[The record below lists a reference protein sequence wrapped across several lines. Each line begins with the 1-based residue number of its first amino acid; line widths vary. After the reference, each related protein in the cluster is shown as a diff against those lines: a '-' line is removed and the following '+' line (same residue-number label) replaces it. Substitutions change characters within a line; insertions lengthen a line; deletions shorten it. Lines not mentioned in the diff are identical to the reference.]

1 MHRTSNPI
9 RVLPADGETIYRPL
23 EKKAHETQTKPHFHM
38 VYRPQ
43 EKLPN
48 NEDSNYI
55 RNPFTSPT
63 FAKMLTSPTQNE
75 IANSRRK

>member
-1 MHRTSNPI
+1 
-9 RVLPADGETIYRPL
+9 
-23 EKKAHETQTKPHFHM
+23 M

-43 EKLPN
+43 ETVPN